1 MIIYAPISV
10 GELLDK
16 IVILRVKFDRLTDE
30 AKKENVKIELE
41 LLETLRL
48 NLPNLPY
55 PDIHQLINKLA
66 LVNTEIWD
74 IEDDIRNKERKKE
87 FDSDFV
93 QLARSVYFKNDLRA
107 EIKRELN
114 KIYGSGITEE
124 KSYEKYN

>member
-16 IVILRVKFDRLTDE
+16 IVILRVKYDRLTDDS
-30 AKKENVKIELE
+30 KKENVKIELE

-48 NLPNLPY
+48 NLPKLPSH
-55 PDIHQLINKLA
+55 DIHHLINQLA
-66 LVNTEIWD
+66 LVNSEIWD
-74 IEDDIRNKERKKE
+74 IEDDIRNKERNKE
-87 FDSDFV
+87 FDADFV
-93 QLARSVYFKNDLRA
+93 QVARSVYFKNDLRA

-124 KSYEKYN
+124 KSYEKYI

>member
-16 IVILRVKFDRLTDE
+16 IAILRVKYDRLTDE
-30 AKKENVKIELE
+30 FKKENVKIELE
-41 LLETLRL
+41 LLETLCL
-48 NLPNLPY
+48 NLPNLPSQ
-55 PDIHQLINKLA
+55 DIHQLINKLA

-114 KIYGSGITEE
+114 IIYGSGITEE